1 MITISS
7 SPKLLKM
14 TISKINQNNTL
25 TMMAMML
32 TTTMN
37 TVQKPNR
44 LMLHNVMLRW
54 KREKNQLNSSPK
66 MHLSRKYRPL
76 LKLDLPNPMKRKTK
90 TKRSRTKTISIW
102 KMLKKRVRKK
112 AKMINMI

>member
-1 MITISS
+1 
-7 SPKLLKM
+7 M